1 MAMGFGEFVDKE
13 RMASDKLFPAKNCF
27 SAFIKKDIKQLQ
39 DENLQCEFFKL
50 ARDKGCNIQSYVT
63 NYDKD
68 MDKICKQVAAKYSSK
83 ADLLHISPINDGSI
97 SK

>member
-1 MAMGFGEFVDKE
+1 MAMGFSEFVDKE

-39 DENLQCEFFKL
+39 DDNLQCEFFKL
-50 ARDKGCNIQSYVT
+50 ARDKDCNIQSYVT

-68 MDKICKQVAAKYSSK
+68 MDKICKQVVAKYSST
-83 ADLLHISPINDGSI
+83 ADLLHISPITDGSI

>member
-1 MAMGFGEFVDKE
+1 MTIGFSEIVDKE

-27 SAFIKKDIKQLQ
+27 SAFIKKDIKQLEN
-39 DENLQCEFFKL
+39 ENLQSEFFKL
-50 ARDKGCNIQSYVT
+50 ARDKDCNIQSYVT

-68 MDKICKQVAAKYSSK
+68 MDKICKQVAAKYNSNP
-83 ADLLHISPINDGSI
+83 DLLRISPIAEGSI